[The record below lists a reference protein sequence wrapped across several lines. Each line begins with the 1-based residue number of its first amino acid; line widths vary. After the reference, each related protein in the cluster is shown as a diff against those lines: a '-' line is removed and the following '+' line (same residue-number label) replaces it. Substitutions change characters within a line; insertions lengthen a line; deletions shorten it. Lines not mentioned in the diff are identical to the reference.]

1 VRTMKF
7 RRVFLLSHERRRG
20 LMMAF
25 VPGVTVIQA
34 ANGFGKS
41 ALLKSLYDTF
51 GAEPHRIASTV
62 TGSRSV

>member
-1 VRTMKF
+1 
-7 RRVFLLSHERRRG
+7 
-20 LMMAF
+20 MMAF